1 MGRPRKSEKN
11 SINLKLVLASDG
23 FQEVIKFLESEHP
36 MKRELVTSSTM
47 EQRALY
53 QIQCQEYERFLIK
66 LRAMST
72 NARKESLV
80 ATYEP
85 SNKE

>member
-1 MGRPRKSEKN
+1 MGRPKKIDKQVTS
-11 SINLKLVLASDG
+11 LKFILASDG
-23 FQEVIKFLESEHP
+23 FGEVIKFLESEHP
-36 MKRELVTSSTM
+36 IKREIVTSSTM

-53 QIQCQEYERFLIK
+53 QIQCQEYERILIK
-66 LRAMST
+66 LRAMAS
-72 NARKESLV
+72 NAKKESLV